1 MSILFNRRRLRS
13 AVGASVWAAVFLTVA
28 ALSAA
33 CEDAPPPR
41 QSMPPRVVMLPTAT
55 PEPTATPAP
64 TPTPAPTATPVPTPT
79 PEPTAAPTTP
89 SGTAKPESAAAP
101 APAPRVAEADSEA
114 LRILRESIAAMVAA
128 GSLRFEVDGEMTMET
143 DASTMDAQVLFEGE
157 AAAPT
162 TPSGTAKP
170 ESAAAPAPAPRVAEA
185 DSEAL
190 RILRESIA
198 AMVAAGSLRFEVD
211 GEMTMETDAST
222 MDAQVLFE
230 GEAAA
235 PDRMR
240 GDLIL
245 NIGAVALQMGVISA
259 DGVLYTTNPMT
270 GAWEVALDFGG
281 AAIPNLAMLLAE
293 GESPLIDAQVL
304 GEETLDGVQVVK
316 LRGEA
321 RIEGLEGDFP
331 SADVWIGVEDRF
343 VHRIASEG
351 DVSLD
356 SLGLG
361 LSSAGLSGDAHIRLN
376 MRLYGFGDSVD
387 IEAPAVAP

>member
-13 AVGASVWAAVFLTVA
+13 ASVWAAVFLTVG

-33 CEDAPPPR
+33 CENAPPPR

-55 PEPTATPAP
+55 PEPTATPVP

-79 PEPTAAPTTP
+79 PEPTAAPTPP
-89 SGTAKPESAAAP
+89 SGTAKTESAAAP
-101 APAPRVAEADSEA
+101 APRVSEADSEA

-143 DASTMDAQVLFEGE
+143 DASTMDAQV
-157 AAAPT
+157 
-162 TPSGTAKP
+162 S
-170 ESAAAPAPAPRVAEA
+170 
-185 DSEAL
+185 
-190 RILRESIA
+190 
-198 AMVAAGSLRFEVD
+198 
-211 GEMTMETDAST
+211 
-222 MDAQVLFE
+222 FE

-235 PDRMR
+235 PDRMK

-270 GAWEVALDFGG
+270 GVWEVALDFGG
-281 AAIPNLAMLLAE
+281 AAVPNLAMLLAE

-304 GEETLDGVQVVK
+304 GEETLDGVQVLK

-321 RIEGLEGDFP
+321 RIAGLVGDFP

-343 VHRIASEG
+343 VHKIASEG

>member
-1 MSILFNRRRLRS
+1 MSILFNRRLRS
-13 AVGASVWAAVFLTVA
+13 AVGAVVWAAVFLTVA

-55 PEPTATPAP
+55 PAPTATPVP

-79 PEPTAAPTTP
+79 PEPTAAPTPP

-101 APAPRVAEADSEA
+101 APRVSEADSEA
-114 LRILRESIAAMVAA
+114 LRILRESIGAMVEA

-143 DASTMDAQVLFEGE
+143 DASTMDAQV
-157 AAAPT
+157 
-162 TPSGTAKP
+162 S
-170 ESAAAPAPAPRVAEA
+170 
-185 DSEAL
+185 
-190 RILRESIA
+190 
-198 AMVAAGSLRFEVD
+198 
-211 GEMTMETDAST
+211 
-222 MDAQVLFE
+222 FE

-245 NIGAVALQMGVISA
+245 NIGAVALQMGIISA

-281 AAIPNLAMLLAE
+281 AAIPNLAMLLTE
-293 GESPLIDAQVL
+293 GESPLIDAQIL

-321 RIEGLEGDFP
+321 RIAGLAGEFP

-343 VHRIASEG
+343 VHKIASEG